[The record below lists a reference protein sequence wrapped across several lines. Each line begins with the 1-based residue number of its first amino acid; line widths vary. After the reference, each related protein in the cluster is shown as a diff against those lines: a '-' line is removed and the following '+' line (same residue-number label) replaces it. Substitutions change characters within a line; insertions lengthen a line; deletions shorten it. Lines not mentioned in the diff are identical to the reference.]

1 MKDFLYKACCI
12 GALWGLSAP
21 LWAAVSTDPI
31 PYRNVSPMAQII
43 GLPRFSGGRLL
54 PHGTTKMRLIAETAN
69 DFSSGGNLAEDAVS
83 LDGETSVFTVNLRHG
98 ILEWLEVGV
107 EIPYVMHSSGGMDP
121 LVDGWHDVFN
131 LPDSGR
137 TNASS
142 NEFSYQL
149 VLGGQPALDLQS
161 RTGDIGDIRVLIASS
176 LMEGDRSLAAR
187 GSIKFPTG
195 DEEDL
200 IGSDSTEIAISMAYT
215 DLVTMPAN
223 MVLTAEA
230 GFVGGEDDGLL
241 GRQEQTIVFGGV
253 ALVYPRN
260 NWAFKGQV
268 TGHTRLYESSLSH
281 LGDWALQGALGV
293 AWHFAEHF
301 ELEGSVIEDLKADTT
316 SDVTFQLMLT
326 TTF

>member
-1 MKDFLYKACCI
+1 L
-12 GALWGLSAP
+12 
-21 LWAAVSTDPI
+21 
-31 PYRNVSPMAQII
+31 
-43 GLPRFSGGRLL
+43 
-54 PHGTTKMRLIAETAN
+54 
-69 DFSSGGNLAEDAVS
+69 
-83 LDGETSVFTVNLRHG
+83 
-98 ILEWLEVGV
+98 
-107 EIPYVMHSSGGMDP
+107 
-121 LVDGWHDVFN
+121 N

-137 TNASS
+137 GNAPS

-149 VLGGQPALDLQS
+149 VLGGQPVLDLQR
-161 RTGDIGDIRVLIASS
+161 RTGDIGDIRLLIASS

-187 GSIKFPTG
+187 GSIKFSTG
-195 DEEDL
+195 DEKDL

-268 TGHTRLYESSLSH
+268 TGHTKLYESSLSH